1 MQFVGMTLNDR
12 CVEPEFALQ
21 PLLHVTARERPN
33 SLRDLLPE
41 RVLREFEEECP
52 FGRFCGHVLGG
63 APPPP
68 KTRPFPRSRRAS
80 LGGSF
85 KRASSTPGP
94 ARCPRRRFPP

>member
-41 RVLREFEEECP
+41 RVLREFEEERP
-52 FGRFCGHVLGG
+52 FGRFCGHVLGSG
-63 APPPP
+63 SWPH
-68 KTRPFPRSRRAS
+68 KVRPLLRSRRARVW
-80 LGGSF
+80 GFF
-85 KRASSTPGP
+85 KPALRAPP
-94 ARCPRRRFPP
+94 AARCVAPPF